1 MPYNNPIKN
10 KGSVCKQLKSEK
22 GKPTGLM
29 MEGSVNHMSMLHQ
42 QEEPSK
48 RTQRIREK
56 REKLDDKFLDGKISE
71 EKYARKESRT
81 RKRLEKSKEKD
92 KESAL
97 EMSPYKM
104 SPLNDNH
111 WKIDPKTGKKV
122 DEFGTEIPEGFVSDA
137 PDAGVEASNIF
148 FDRQRRADEALNIA
162 QNLLTG
168 GASANLGHI
177 ATDYPSA
184 AGHIVGKTY
193 DDRGY
198 LDTSVDP
205 TQANI
210 DRLREL
216 NRARPDLAFQEISA
230 RTRGATLGD
239 AHDDWKM
246 EVDPLNQFERM
257 RSGWR
262 NKKRKTLGASGQT
275 LYEKTMAN
283 RNNG

>member
-1 MPYNNPIKN
+1 MPYNNPIK
-10 KGSVCKQLKSEK
+10 KKDSACKQLKSEK
-22 GKPTGLM
+22 GKLTGLM

-42 QEEPSK
+42 EETK
-48 RTQRIREK
+48 KVEEAK
-56 REKLDDKFLDGKISE
+56 AKKLD
-71 EKYARKESRT
+71 KEQ
-81 RKRLEKSKEKD
+81 EIKEKKD
-92 KESAL
+92 LLTEMPIDNRGVG

-111 WKIDPKTGKKV
+111 GKIDPKTGKMV
-122 DEFGTEIPEGFVSDA
+122 DEFGTPIPEGFVSSMGENYD
-137 PDAGVEASNIF
+137 DESASNF
-148 FDRQRRADEALNIA
+148 YADRQRRADEALNIA
-162 QNLLTG
+162 QNMLTG

-177 ATDYPSA
+177 ATDYPHA
-184 AGHIVGKTY
+184 AGLIVGQTMT
-193 DDRGY
+193 DDGRY

-216 NRARPDLAFQEISA
+216 NRENPQAAFEEISA

-246 EVDPLNQFERM
+246 EIDPLNQFERM

-262 NKKRKTLGASGQT
+262 NKKRKTLGAPGQT
-275 LYEKTMAN
+275 AYQKMMAK
-283 RNNG
+283 RNQS